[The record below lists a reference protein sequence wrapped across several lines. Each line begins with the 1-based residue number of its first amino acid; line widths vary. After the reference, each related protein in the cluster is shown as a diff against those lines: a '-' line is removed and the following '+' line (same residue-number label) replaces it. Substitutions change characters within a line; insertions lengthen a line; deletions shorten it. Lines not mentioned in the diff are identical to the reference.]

1 SHTLDHS
8 EALLEAHI
16 PFPLSKMRT
25 SSVVSIVLAFIVT
38 LAAAVETQRS
48 TDIFAWP
55 LSASKPTKLTTVSYT
70 SMNATLKGYDFPKIP
85 DHEEIVRIGFYHKSG
100 KWSGIATSAKNF
112 AIINPMRLVLHVK
125 DDGELYHVGFKAND
139 PITRAEGKPDT
150 SDWLNVEVAKIR
162 PGPVPTLNKPIVVT
176 ADGQVEGKEPEKT
189 FLQKYWWAIG
199 LFLLLQVVMGGKG
212 E

>member
-1 SHTLDHS
+1 
-8 EALLEAHI
+8 
-16 PFPLSKMRT
+16 MRT
-25 SSVVSIVLAFIVT
+25 SSVVSIVLAFIVS
-38 LAAAVETQRS
+38 LAAAVESQRS
-48 TDIFAWP
+48 TDILAWP
-55 LSASKPTKLTTVSYT
+55 LSASTPTKLTTVSYT
-70 SMNATLKGYDFPKIP
+70 STNATLKGYDFPKIP
-85 DHEEIVRIGFYHKSG
+85 DHEEIVRVGFYHKSG

-112 AIINPMRLVLHVK
+112 AIINPMRLILHVK
-125 DDGELYHVGFKAND
+125 DNGELYHVGFKAND

-150 SDWLNVEVAKIR
+150 SDWLNVEVVKIR
-162 PGPVPTLNKPIVVT
+162 PGPVPALNKPVVVT